1 MYTFYIQTLTKKHT
15 STELSKSQTFLC
27 LAQIFLHLILN
38 AEFCLQNSLWILY
51 IFVNSQ
57 QISNMIK
64 HFLITPFCSKS
75 GKRLSLVNRENTFNY
90 PTQVPKLRRFVLLYP
105 NGACGCSQSTHVRE
119 RQTQISLHVHVYI
132 IDLVPQATKSDD

>member
-1 MYTFYIQTLTKKHT
+1 MYHILYSISLLKHT
-15 STELSKSQTFLC
+15 GYVWRGIKTIPRPQ
-27 LAQIFLHLILN
+27 
-38 AEFCLQNSLWILY
+38 EFYRARTAHPEILY

-64 HFLITPFCSKS
+64 HFLITPSWSKS

-90 PTQVPKLRRFVLLYP
+90 HTQVPKLRRFVLLYP
-105 NGACGCSQSTHVRE
+105 NAASGACGCTQSTHVRE

-132 IDLVPQATKSDD
+132 IGLVPQATKADD